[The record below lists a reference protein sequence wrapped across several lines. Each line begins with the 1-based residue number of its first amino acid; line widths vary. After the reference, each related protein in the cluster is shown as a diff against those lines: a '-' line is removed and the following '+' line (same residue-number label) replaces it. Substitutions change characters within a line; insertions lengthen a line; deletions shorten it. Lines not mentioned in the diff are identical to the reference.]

1 MTTRIFS
8 AGSHGTAGAHVGGL
22 FFHFTR
28 GDGTDY
34 RYYVQVMKD
43 FPWTEQGRAYIAG
56 VEELGVTYLG
66 CFLHRAYF
74 RWVDDGRP
82 EEMFSDLASQ
92 AQEARCVRSAQIF
105 AAALCALGAAMQFY
119 TAWEYLYAA
128 QIYEELYA
136 ELIAAGGPSVVA
148 AWRQCS
154 AFRGSPSPYGARAQ
168 PCARTKSGRRSKT
181 SSVSAS
187 ERRIAMVKDKKV
199 LPHLSSY
206 ANDPER
212 IEEQANRMAKEGWIL
227 EKFGSL
233 FSTYRRGKAGEY
245 EYRVQVKEAGIDRL
259 TYIAELTEF
268 GIEEVG
274 GVGDLL
280 VLRKKADGT
289 PFDLYSDL
297 DSLIAQQKKAVRYLR
312 AGLLLSL
319 GWMSITLMNI
329 LMTLMNANVIG
340 KYAGMAAISFRSSQV
355 FLLAA
360 SALLLPICIVGIVD
374 CPRGLR
380 RAKQKIAA
388 LEAERVI
395 QE

>member
-1 MTTRIFS
+1 
-8 AGSHGTAGAHVGGL
+8 
-22 FFHFTR
+22 
-28 GDGTDY
+28 
-34 RYYVQVMKD
+34 
-43 FPWTEQGRAYIAG
+43 
-56 VEELGVTYLG
+56 
-66 CFLHRAYF
+66 
-74 RWVDDGRP
+74 
-82 EEMFSDLASQ
+82 
-92 AQEARCVRSAQIF
+92 
-105 AAALCALGAAMQFY
+105 
-119 TAWEYLYAA
+119 
-128 QIYEELYA
+128 
-136 ELIAAGGPSVVA
+136 
-148 AWRQCS
+148 
-154 AFRGSPSPYGARAQ
+154 
-168 PCARTKSGRRSKT
+168 
-181 SSVSAS
+181 
-187 ERRIAMVKDKKV
+187 MVKDKKV

-312 AGLLLSL
+312 AGLI
-319 GWMSITLMNI
+319 MSFFWGSMMLMNV
-329 LMTLMNANVIG
+329 LTTLMNANVIG
-340 KYAGMAAISFRSSQV
+340 WYAGKAAINFSTAKV
-355 FLLAA
+355 LMLVAA
-360 SALLLPICIVGIVD
+360 SLLLLVCIVGFID
-374 CPRGLR
+374 CPVGLR

>member
-1 MTTRIFS
+1 M
-8 AGSHGTAGAHVGGL
+8 A
-22 FFHFTR
+22 
-28 GDGTDY
+28 
-34 RYYVQVMKD
+34 
-43 FPWTEQGRAYIAG
+43 
-56 VEELGVTYLG
+56 
-66 CFLHRAYF
+66 
-74 RWVDDGRP
+74 
-82 EEMFSDLASQ
+82 
-92 AQEARCVRSAQIF
+92 
-105 AAALCALGAAMQFY
+105 
-119 TAWEYLYAA
+119 
-128 QIYEELYA
+128 
-136 ELIAAGGPSVVA
+136 
-148 AWRQCS
+148 
-154 AFRGSPSPYGARAQ
+154 
-168 PCARTKSGRRSKT
+168 
-181 SSVSAS
+181 
-187 ERRIAMVKDKKV
+187 KDKKIR
-199 LPHLSSY
+199 LHLSSY
-206 ANDPER
+206 AIDPER
-212 IEEQANRMAKEGWIL
+212 IERRANEMAKEGWLL

-233 FSTYRRGKAGEY
+233 VSAYRRGEPNEY

-268 GIEEVG
+268 GIEEIG
-274 GVGDLL
+274 SVGDLL

-319 GWMSITLMNI
+319 GWMSI
-329 LMTLMNANVIG
+329 TLMNANVIG

-388 LEAERVI
+388 LEAERVV

>member
-1 MTTRIFS
+1 M
-8 AGSHGTAGAHVGGL
+8 A
-22 FFHFTR
+22 
-28 GDGTDY
+28 
-34 RYYVQVMKD
+34 
-43 FPWTEQGRAYIAG
+43 
-56 VEELGVTYLG
+56 
-66 CFLHRAYF
+66 
-74 RWVDDGRP
+74 
-82 EEMFSDLASQ
+82 
-92 AQEARCVRSAQIF
+92 
-105 AAALCALGAAMQFY
+105 
-119 TAWEYLYAA
+119 
-128 QIYEELYA
+128 
-136 ELIAAGGPSVVA
+136 
-148 AWRQCS
+148 
-154 AFRGSPSPYGARAQ
+154 
-168 PCARTKSGRRSKT
+168 
-181 SSVSAS
+181 
-187 ERRIAMVKDKKV
+187 KDKKIR
-199 LPHLSSY
+199 LHLSSY
-206 ANDPER
+206 AIDPER
-212 IEEQANRMAKEGWIL
+212 IERRANEMAKEGWLL

-245 EYRVQVKEAGIDRL
+245 EYRVQVKEAGMDRL
-259 TYIAELTEF
+259 VYTAELAEF

-274 GVGDLL
+274 SVGDLL
-280 VLRKKADGT
+280 ILRKSSDGT
-289 PFDLYSDL
+289 PFELYSDL
-297 DSLIAQQKKAVRYLR
+297 DSRIAQQKKAVRYLR

>member
-1 MTTRIFS
+1 ME
-8 AGSHGTAGAHVGGL
+8 
-22 FFHFTR
+22 
-28 GDGTDY
+28 
-34 RYYVQVMKD
+34 KD
-43 FPWTEQGRAYIAG
+43 TKRVWHLPY
-56 VEELGVTYLG
+56 
-66 CFLHRAYF
+66 CFLEPGELERKF
-74 RWVDDGRP
+74 
-82 EEMFSDLASQ
+82 
-92 AQEARCVRSAQIF
+92 AR
-105 AAALCALGAAMQFY
+105 L
-119 TAWEYLYAA
+119 AA
-128 QIYEELYA
+128 Q
-136 ELIAAGGPSVVA
+136 
-148 AWRQCS
+148 
-154 AFRGSPSPYGARAQ
+154 
-168 PCARTKSGRRSKT
+168 
-181 SSVSAS
+181 
-187 ERRIAMVKDKKV
+187 
-199 LPHLSSY
+199 
-206 ANDPER
+206 
-212 IEEQANRMAKEGWIL
+212 GWLL
-227 EKFGSL
+227 EKCTYGTY
-233 FSTYRRGKAGEY
+233 TYRRGEPNEY

>member
-1 MTTRIFS
+1 
-8 AGSHGTAGAHVGGL
+8 
-22 FFHFTR
+22 
-28 GDGTDY
+28 
-34 RYYVQVMKD
+34 
-43 FPWTEQGRAYIAG
+43 
-56 VEELGVTYLG
+56 
-66 CFLHRAYF
+66 
-74 RWVDDGRP
+74 
-82 EEMFSDLASQ
+82 
-92 AQEARCVRSAQIF
+92 
-105 AAALCALGAAMQFY
+105 
-119 TAWEYLYAA
+119 
-128 QIYEELYA
+128 
-136 ELIAAGGPSVVA
+136 
-148 AWRQCS
+148 
-154 AFRGSPSPYGARAQ
+154 
-168 PCARTKSGRRSKT
+168 
-181 SSVSAS
+181 
-187 ERRIAMVKDKKV
+187 MVKDKKV

-319 GWMSITLMNI
+319 GWMSITLMN
-329 LMTLMNANVIG
+329 ANVIG

-360 SALLLPICIVGIVD
+360 SALLLLICIVGIVD

-380 RAKQKIAA
+380 RAKRKIAA

>member
-1 MTTRIFS
+1 
-8 AGSHGTAGAHVGGL
+8 
-22 FFHFTR
+22 
-28 GDGTDY
+28 
-34 RYYVQVMKD
+34 
-43 FPWTEQGRAYIAG
+43 
-56 VEELGVTYLG
+56 
-66 CFLHRAYF
+66 
-74 RWVDDGRP
+74 
-82 EEMFSDLASQ
+82 
-92 AQEARCVRSAQIF
+92 
-105 AAALCALGAAMQFY
+105 
-119 TAWEYLYAA
+119 
-128 QIYEELYA
+128 
-136 ELIAAGGPSVVA
+136 
-148 AWRQCS
+148 
-154 AFRGSPSPYGARAQ
+154 
-168 PCARTKSGRRSKT
+168 
-181 SSVSAS
+181 
-187 ERRIAMVKDKKV
+187 MVKDKKV

-312 AGLLLSL
+312 AGLI
-319 GWMSITLMNI
+319 MSFFWGSMMLMNV
-329 LMTLMNANVIG
+329 LTTLMNANVIG
-340 KYAGMAAISFRSSQV
+340 WYAGKAAINFSTAKV
-355 FLLAA
+355 LMLVAA
-360 SALLLPICIVGIVD
+360 SLLLLVCIVGFID
-374 CPRGLR
+374 CPRGLS
-380 RAKQKIAA
+380 RAKRKIAS

>member
-1 MTTRIFS
+1 M
-8 AGSHGTAGAHVGGL
+8 A
-22 FFHFTR
+22 
-28 GDGTDY
+28 
-34 RYYVQVMKD
+34 
-43 FPWTEQGRAYIAG
+43 
-56 VEELGVTYLG
+56 
-66 CFLHRAYF
+66 
-74 RWVDDGRP
+74 
-82 EEMFSDLASQ
+82 
-92 AQEARCVRSAQIF
+92 
-105 AAALCALGAAMQFY
+105 
-119 TAWEYLYAA
+119 
-128 QIYEELYA
+128 
-136 ELIAAGGPSVVA
+136 
-148 AWRQCS
+148 
-154 AFRGSPSPYGARAQ
+154 
-168 PCARTKSGRRSKT
+168 
-181 SSVSAS
+181 
-187 ERRIAMVKDKKV
+187 KDKKTR
-199 LPHLSSY
+199 LHLSSY
-206 ANDPER
+206 AIDPER
-212 IEEQANRMAKEGWIL
+212 IERKANEMAKEGWLL

-233 FSTYRRGKAGEY
+233 LSTYRRGAPNEY

-340 KYAGMAAISFRSSQV
+340 RYAGVAAIRFSSAQIV
-355 FLLAA
+355 LLTAA
-360 SALLLPICIVGIVD
+360 SLLLLVCIVGLID
-374 CPRGLR
+374 CPVGLR

>member
-1 MTTRIFS
+1 
-8 AGSHGTAGAHVGGL
+8 
-22 FFHFTR
+22 
-28 GDGTDY
+28 
-34 RYYVQVMKD
+34 
-43 FPWTEQGRAYIAG
+43 
-56 VEELGVTYLG
+56 
-66 CFLHRAYF
+66 
-74 RWVDDGRP
+74 
-82 EEMFSDLASQ
+82 
-92 AQEARCVRSAQIF
+92 
-105 AAALCALGAAMQFY
+105 
-119 TAWEYLYAA
+119 
-128 QIYEELYA
+128 
-136 ELIAAGGPSVVA
+136 
-148 AWRQCS
+148 
-154 AFRGSPSPYGARAQ
+154 
-168 PCARTKSGRRSKT
+168 
-181 SSVSAS
+181 
-187 ERRIAMVKDKKV
+187 MVKDKKV

-329 LMTLMNANVIG
+329 LMTLMNADVIG

>member
-1 MTTRIFS
+1 M
-8 AGSHGTAGAHVGGL
+8 A
-22 FFHFTR
+22 
-28 GDGTDY
+28 
-34 RYYVQVMKD
+34 
-43 FPWTEQGRAYIAG
+43 
-56 VEELGVTYLG
+56 
-66 CFLHRAYF
+66 
-74 RWVDDGRP
+74 
-82 EEMFSDLASQ
+82 
-92 AQEARCVRSAQIF
+92 
-105 AAALCALGAAMQFY
+105 
-119 TAWEYLYAA
+119 
-128 QIYEELYA
+128 
-136 ELIAAGGPSVVA
+136 
-148 AWRQCS
+148 
-154 AFRGSPSPYGARAQ
+154 
-168 PCARTKSGRRSKT
+168 
-181 SSVSAS
+181 
-187 ERRIAMVKDKKV
+187 KDKKTR
-199 LPHLSSY
+199 LHLSSY
-206 ANDPER
+206 AIDPER
-212 IEEQANRMAKEGWIL
+212 IERKANEMAKEGWLL

-233 FSTYRRGKAGEY
+233 FSTYRRGAPNEY

-319 GWMSITLMNI
+319 GWRSITLMNI
-329 LMTLMNANVIG
+329 LTTLMNANVIG

-360 SALLLPICIVGIVD
+360 SALLLLICVVGLVD

-380 RAKQKIAA
+380 RAKRKIAS

>member
-1 MTTRIFS
+1 
-8 AGSHGTAGAHVGGL
+8 
-22 FFHFTR
+22 
-28 GDGTDY
+28 
-34 RYYVQVMKD
+34 
-43 FPWTEQGRAYIAG
+43 
-56 VEELGVTYLG
+56 
-66 CFLHRAYF
+66 
-74 RWVDDGRP
+74 
-82 EEMFSDLASQ
+82 
-92 AQEARCVRSAQIF
+92 
-105 AAALCALGAAMQFY
+105 
-119 TAWEYLYAA
+119 
-128 QIYEELYA
+128 
-136 ELIAAGGPSVVA
+136 
-148 AWRQCS
+148 
-154 AFRGSPSPYGARAQ
+154 
-168 PCARTKSGRRSKT
+168 
-181 SSVSAS
+181 
-187 ERRIAMVKDKKV
+187 MVKDKKV

-319 GWMSITLMNI
+319 GWMSITLMN
-329 LMTLMNANVIG
+329 ANVIG

-360 SALLLPICIVGIVD
+360 SALLLLICIVGIVD

-380 RAKQKIAA
+380 RAKRKIAA
-388 LEAERVI
+388 LEAERVV

>member
-1 MTTRIFS
+1 
-8 AGSHGTAGAHVGGL
+8 
-22 FFHFTR
+22 
-28 GDGTDY
+28 
-34 RYYVQVMKD
+34 
-43 FPWTEQGRAYIAG
+43 
-56 VEELGVTYLG
+56 
-66 CFLHRAYF
+66 
-74 RWVDDGRP
+74 
-82 EEMFSDLASQ
+82 
-92 AQEARCVRSAQIF
+92 
-105 AAALCALGAAMQFY
+105 
-119 TAWEYLYAA
+119 
-128 QIYEELYA
+128 
-136 ELIAAGGPSVVA
+136 
-148 AWRQCS
+148 
-154 AFRGSPSPYGARAQ
+154 
-168 PCARTKSGRRSKT
+168 
-181 SSVSAS
+181 
-187 ERRIAMVKDKKV
+187 MVKDKKV

-233 FSTYRRGKAGEY
+233 FSTYRRGKADEY

-319 GWMSITLMNI
+319 GWMSITLMN
-329 LMTLMNANVIG
+329 ANVIG

>member
-1 MTTRIFS
+1 
-8 AGSHGTAGAHVGGL
+8 
-22 FFHFTR
+22 
-28 GDGTDY
+28 
-34 RYYVQVMKD
+34 
-43 FPWTEQGRAYIAG
+43 
-56 VEELGVTYLG
+56 
-66 CFLHRAYF
+66 
-74 RWVDDGRP
+74 
-82 EEMFSDLASQ
+82 
-92 AQEARCVRSAQIF
+92 
-105 AAALCALGAAMQFY
+105 
-119 TAWEYLYAA
+119 
-128 QIYEELYA
+128 
-136 ELIAAGGPSVVA
+136 
-148 AWRQCS
+148 
-154 AFRGSPSPYGARAQ
+154 
-168 PCARTKSGRRSKT
+168 
-181 SSVSAS
+181 
-187 ERRIAMVKDKKV
+187 MVKDKKV

-340 KYAGMAAISFRSSQV
+340 KYAGM
-355 FLLAA
+355 
-360 SALLLPICIVGIVD
+360 P
-374 CPRGLR
+374 P
-380 RAKQKIAA
+380 
-388 LEAERVI
+388 
-395 QE
+395 

>member
-1 MTTRIFS
+1 
-8 AGSHGTAGAHVGGL
+8 
-22 FFHFTR
+22 
-28 GDGTDY
+28 
-34 RYYVQVMKD
+34 
-43 FPWTEQGRAYIAG
+43 
-56 VEELGVTYLG
+56 
-66 CFLHRAYF
+66 
-74 RWVDDGRP
+74 
-82 EEMFSDLASQ
+82 
-92 AQEARCVRSAQIF
+92 
-105 AAALCALGAAMQFY
+105 
-119 TAWEYLYAA
+119 
-128 QIYEELYA
+128 
-136 ELIAAGGPSVVA
+136 
-148 AWRQCS
+148 
-154 AFRGSPSPYGARAQ
+154 
-168 PCARTKSGRRSKT
+168 
-181 SSVSAS
+181 
-187 ERRIAMVKDKKV
+187 MVKDKKV

-312 AGLLLSL
+312 AGLI
-319 GWMSITLMNI
+319 MSFFWGSMMLMNV
-329 LMTLMNANVIG
+329 LTTLMNANVIG
-340 KYAGMAAISFRSSQV
+340 WYAGKAAINFSAAKV
-355 FLLAA
+355 LMLVAA
-360 SALLLPICIVGIVD
+360 SLLLLVCIVGFVD
-374 CPRGLR
+374 CPRGLH
-380 RAKQKIAA
+380 RAKKKIAS